1 MWYWCSTG
9 VDRRRRRDNRTRTG
23 ERDKCKKGKKK
34 GIKEIEVKRAD
45 DTRLRKQSDGVRKRR
60 EVVAEEIR

>member
-1 MWYWCSTG
+1 M
-9 VDRRRRRDNRTRTG
+9 REINAR
-23 ERDKCKKGKKK
+23 KKKK

>member
-1 MWYWCSTG
+1 MQ
-9 VDRRRRRDNRTRTG
+9 
-23 ERDKCKKGKKK
+23 ERKKK

-60 EVVAEEIR
+60 GCSRGDKIEGLII

>member
-23 ERDKCKKGKKK
+23 ERDKYKKEKK

>member
-1 MWYWCSTG
+1 M
-9 VDRRRRRDNRTRTG
+9 REINARK
-23 ERDKCKKGKKK
+23 EKK

-45 DTRLRKQSDGVRKRR
+45 DTKQSDGVRKRR